1 MDKVIEQ
8 PATSSPSTAVSPGIQ
23 PCGAWDPQEPR
34 DGPAKHP
41 LLARLSPTRLS
52 GAWSFEDIPKTL
64 NVWDSTMSFQTNFRK
79 KAAAICQ
86 TRRYCFEMKKVRETT
101 ITKQFD
107 LFGRVFV
114 V

>member
-1 MDKVIEQ
+1 MDKVIKQ

-79 KAAAICQ
+79 KKRPQFA
-86 TRRYCFEMKKVRETT
+86 KREG
-101 ITKQFD
+101 IALK
-107 LFGRVFV
+107 
-114 V
+114 